1 MRCWAAVA
9 ALAIVALVET
19 RATAQL
25 TTPPLSPPPAPE
37 RAREGAFSKFRKLFT
52 WWSPKSKSRGQSGC
66 PECDPLSPVEAA
78 AAKMRREEANARS
91 RIAAVQYLATMP
103 CDHSTEA
110 QGALLAAL
118 RGDPHEG
125 VRLEAARALA
135 SGCCRT
141 GRVTDALY
149 CAVVGSV
156 VDGYPRES
164 SERVKAMA
172 LAALQR
178 CQWAQGAQ
186 VQPAVPVRALEPNPV
201 RQVNFQA
208 ADAGRSG
215 SPSDDAL
222 VRWAQTVG
230 TQAPA
235 GRSGRPA
242 PAATAASAAPAPAA
256 PAPAPG
262 FSASNSAR
270 QAPLQYIG
278 QVTAPESSITIPLAP
293 TRR

>member
-135 SGCCRT
+135 RCR
-141 GRVTDALY
+141 Y
-149 CAVVGSV
+149 
-156 VDGYPRES
+156 
-164 SERVKAMA
+164 
-172 LAALQR
+172 
-178 CQWAQGAQ
+178 W
-186 VQPAVPVRALEPNPV
+186 
-201 RQVNFQA
+201 
-208 ADAGRSG
+208 
-215 SPSDDAL
+215 
-222 VRWAQTVG
+222 
-230 TQAPA
+230 
-235 GRSGRPA
+235 
-242 PAATAASAAPAPAA
+242 
-256 PAPAPG
+256 
-262 FSASNSAR
+262 
-270 QAPLQYIG
+270 
-278 QVTAPESSITIPLAP
+278 
-293 TRR
+293 RR